1 MAMSAPVAHAV
12 ETMQLWLKELRD
24 RAELADEEAAH
35 AVLRA
40 VLHQLRDRLTVEEAV
55 DLGAQLPVMV
65 RGLYFEGWRP
75 HKVPRKIRSRQAF
88 LDELSDQLLPHTY
101 PVDWAVSSVFDLM
114 THHCDPGEIDDV
126 IGQLPDDLKDL
137 WPATALDHQKSR
149 NAAKGNAR

>member
-1 MAMSAPVAHAV
+1 MSLSAPVAHAV

-24 RAELADEEAAH
+24 RAELADEGSAY

-65 RGLYFEGWRP
+65 RGVYFEGWRP
-75 HKVPRKIRSRQAF
+75 HKVPRKLRSRQAF

-101 PVDWAVSSVFDLM
+101 PVDWAVSAVFDLM
-114 THHCDPGEIDDV
+114 THHCDPGEINDV

-137 WPATALDHQKSR
+137 WPTIARDDQK
-149 NAAKGNAR
+149 